1 MTEPCLHPWHICTVL
16 WFLTQCSS
24 WVPLVPK
31 NLGYHPVLGAI
42 QFLCLLPYVSRL
54 YMYTSHIS
62 YAAYGCSPSLRPLS
76 LASVHH
82 TVVACCPPAHSSEAA
97 EHGGHGDSSGAEQHT
112 WGLCSPSSPSW
123 ELNTNKSRM
132 GCLLCPFIHTEIWHS
147 CRPPWSTRDVV
158 QVLSRAVGWGKE
170 RRHL

>member
-1 MTEPCLHPWHICTVL
+1 MRFNSCASC
-16 WFLTQCSS
+16 
-24 WVPLVPK
+24 
-31 NLGYHPVLGAI
+31 PVS
-42 QFLCLLPYVSRL
+42 CL

-62 YAAYGCSPSLRPLS
+62 HAAYGCSPSLRPLS

-82 TVVACCPPAHSSEAA
+82 MVVACCPPARSSEAT

-112 WGLCSPSSPSW
+112 WCLCSPSSPSW

-158 QVLSRAVGWGKE
+158 QVLRFSAELWVGG
-170 RRHL
+170 RRGGICSVICSTTGAAHV